1 MFSLFTHP
9 LETLTLLEPP
19 PGFHKGG
26 GNHVC
31 AFTSPPLVTPTRPVP
46 FKAGAASTDRR
57 VGATDNMVLDI
68 DVSGIIVS
76 VGTALASLPREEV
89 RYRTGECQA
98 RTKGQEQLLKLPAGT
113 VLRRQRT

>member
-1 MFSLFTHP
+1 MNHL
-9 LETLTLLEPP
+9 

-46 FKAGAASTDRR
+46 FKAGAASAYRR

-76 VGTALASLPREEV
+76 VGTALASLPGKRSDI
-89 RYRTGECQA
+89 
-98 RTKGQEQLLKLPAGT
+98 GQESVRRGQKDRNSCSSCLLAPFCAESAPDSSSATSPIG
-113 VLRRQRT
+113 QI

>member
-46 FKAGAASTDRR
+46 FKAGATLPDRR
-57 VGATDNMVLDI
+57 VSSFGEMR
-68 DVSGIIVS
+68 
-76 VGTALASLPREEV
+76 TAV
-89 RYRTGECQA
+89 
-98 RTKGQEQLLKLPAGT
+98 K
-113 VLRRQRT
+113 

>member
-46 FKAGAASTDRR
+46 FKAGAASAYRR

-76 VGTALASLPREEV
+76 VGTALASLPMKEFIC
-89 RYRTGECQA
+89 RTGECQA

-113 VLRRQRT
+113 VLRRKRT

>member
-46 FKAGAASTDRR
+46 FKAGAASADRR
-57 VGATDNMVLDI
+57 VKEEKLFFVHIHTLSISQHIRHHIRLTGDGQ
-68 DVSGIIVS
+68 SG
-76 VGTALASLPREEV
+76 LEV
-89 RYRTGECQA
+89 RGHHNLLDVA
-98 RTKGQEQLLKLPAGT
+98 VQLLRNLSGVAFG
-113 VLRRQRT
+113 